1 MRQNLG
7 PPQRVGN
14 PRRFARQGV
23 NYVCAQ
29 RTQELHPPSD
39 RLPIPTG
46 GQNVS
51 GYNAIVKTVEVQSCP
66 RVTSRLKPIRPRSS
80 ALRMSGHPR
89 EIQQPLVCGT
99 GVAELG
105 LSRTS
110 DEELLEAARAHGR
123 LLVTRERGFSRMVFL
138 NRLRAGVLY
147 LRMSP
152 STRASVRS
160 ELDDVLKTLGETRL
174 SQAFVVIEPSGHR
187 VRRLSTD

>member
-1 MRQNLG
+1 M
-7 PPQRVGN
+7 
-14 PRRFARQGV
+14 
-23 NYVCAQ
+23 
-29 RTQELHPPSD
+29 
-39 RLPIPTG
+39 
-46 GQNVS
+46 
-51 GYNAIVKTVEVQSCP
+51 
-66 RVTSRLKPIRPRSS
+66 
-80 ALRMSGHPR
+80 
-89 EIQQPLVCGT
+89 CGT

-105 LSRTS
+105 LSRAS

-187 VRRLSTD
+187 VRRLSMD